1 MITTHYWL
9 DSRHLPDGEDVPGTL
24 KLLLTMRG
32 RTAMIPVGIK
42 LLPSQWDKKNQR
54 IVKHESKTTMNTY
67 IVKFKLKVDERVREL
82 LLSGAAADMDIVGIK
97 NVVQEEVFGRS
108 CTTNFSEYFTQV
120 ADSRRSAGTRGIYLN
135 ALRICRQYDLHCD
148 GRVLSEITERW
159 CDGLKDYLAADGRH
173 LAQNTQNIVL
183 SCCRAVLN
191 FALRDGLIRK
201 NPLQNV
207 KTPYVQTRRRNLTQS
222 QIRQLWNAQPRTY
235 IEGCGLDFFKFS
247 FLLIAANAV
256 DVSKMTPESIFNGRV
271 EYVRTKTKKH
281 YSIAIVD
288 ELRPL
293 LDKWSDDKRLFKFF
307 KPERDEH
314 ASSLPSLNAGLRTLC
329 KREKLPPV
337 STYWARHTWASL
349 AMELE
354 IPIEVISAALGH
366 SYGARVTVGYVNMSQ
381 KKVDDANR
389 RVIDFALYDKIKQ

>member
-9 DSRHLPDGEDVPGTL
+9 DTRRDNDGVSPL
-24 KLLLTMRG
+24 KLLLTLRG
-32 RTAMIPVGIK
+32 RSGMIPVGIK
-42 LLPSQWDKKNQR
+42 LRPEQWDKKNQR
-54 IVKHESKTTMNTY
+54 IVKHDSKTTLNTY
-67 IVKFKLKVDERVREL
+67 IVKFKLKVDDRLREL
-82 LLSGAAADMDIVGIK
+82 LLAGALADLDIIGIK
-97 NVVQEEVFGRS
+97 NIVQEELIGKKS
-108 CTTNFSEYFTQV
+108 TTNFSAYFEQV
-120 ADSRRSAGTRGIYLN
+120 AQSRRSKGTCNIYLN

-148 GRVLSEITERW
+148 GRVLTEITSRW
-159 CDGLKDYLAADGRH
+159 CDGLKTYIESPQRA
-173 LAQNTQNIVL
+173 LAQNSRNQVL

-201 NPLQNV
+201 NPLQGV
-207 KTPYVQTRRRNLTQS
+207 ATPYVQTRRRNLTQA
-222 QIRQLWNAQPRTY
+222 QIRQLWNAQPQSY
-235 IEGCGLDFFKFS
+235 IESCGLDFFKFS

-256 DVSKMTPESIFNGRV
+256 DVSKMTPASVFNGRV
-271 EYVRTKTKKH
+271 EYTRTKTGKQ

-288 ELRPL
+288 ELKPL
-293 LDKWSDDKRLFKFF
+293 LDKWSDDKSLFKFF
-307 KPERDEH
+307 AGRDEH
-314 ASSLPSLNAGLRTLC
+314 ASSLPSLNAGLRSLC

-366 SYGARVTVGYVNMSQ
+366 SYGARVTVGYINMTT

-389 RVIDFALYDKIKQ
+389 RVINYALYDELKTE

>member
-9 DSRHLPDGEDVPGTL
+9 DARRAPDGVSPL

-42 LLPSQWDKKNQR
+42 LRPEQWDMKNQR

-67 IVKFKLKVDERVREL
+67 ITKFKLKVDDRLREL
-82 LLSGAAADMDIVGIK
+82 LLSGAVADLDITGIK
-97 NVVQEEVFGRS
+97 NIVQEEIVGKKS
-108 CTTNFSEYFTQV
+108 TTNFSEYFLRV
-120 ADSRRSAGTRGIYLN
+120 AESRHSDGSKNIYMN
-135 ALRICRQYDLHCD
+135 ALRVCRQYDPHCD
-148 GRVLSEITERW
+148 GRVLTEITSRW
-159 CDGLKDYLAADGRH
+159 CDGFKEYLASEDRR
-173 LAQNTQNIVL
+173 LAQNTRNMIL

-201 NPLQNV
+201 NPLQGV
-207 KTPYVQTRRRNLTQS
+207 ATPYVQTRRRNLTQA
-222 QIRQLWNAQPRTY
+222 QIRQLWNAKPQSY
-235 IEGCGLDFFKFS
+235 IESCGLDFFKFS

-256 DVSKMTPESIFNGRV
+256 DVSKMTPANVFNGRI
-271 EYVRTKTKKH
+271 EYIRTKTKKQ

-288 ELRPL
+288 ELKPL
-293 LDKWSDDKRLFKFF
+293 LEKWSDDKSLFKFF
-307 KPERDEH
+307 AGRDEH
-314 ASSLPSLNAGLRTLC
+314 ASSLPSLNNGLRSLC
-329 KREKLPPV
+329 LREKLPPV

-366 SYGARVTVGYVNMSQ
+366 SYGARVTVGYINMTT

-389 RVIDFALYDKIKQ
+389 RVIDYALYDTLK